1 MYSVEWAGF
10 RPPFLLFFGCIPP
23 GARLASPGLRLSR
36 SEESQVE
43 EPDVEPQQ
51 VHAPVPPEPPIESA
65 ELQQPQESELQVGG
79 SRIQGLKKNKTED
92 ARTAL
97 ALSYFEI
104 LLALSSM
111 NFVSCSFAA
120 VPCCCQGV

>member
-79 SRIQGLKKNKTED
+79 SRIQGLKKIRRKT
-92 ARTAL
+92 RGQL
-97 ALSYFEI
+97 LPYPILRSYLPFQ
-104 LLALSSM
+104 
-111 NFVSCSFAA
+111 V
-120 VPCCCQGV
+120 